1 MSWLYS
7 QALVGEYLEDISLDG
22 APCALS
28 SGTPTQHPSWCSD
41 KTMVACRLSR
51 SGTTFKPLT
60 DDLGEAVL
68 MSYLEAF
75 PAKTSAPPEKAQE
88 STENDPVCGDKWQE
102 SLVKYDPALFSWKT
116 AQCLWEEDLPESSVT
131 LPRWGMMQ
139 NGECWERTTLPPLIS
154 ETGSGLLA
162 TPTAKAN
169 QLSPSMMKHPSC
181 RKMWPSPRTK
191 GLCGG
196 SGSKEMM
203 QAKVKAEQ
211 VSEEEAEAML
221 GCKMWPTPTAAEAGK
236 ISNQANYGQKGLS
249 NHPEIVGKPTR
260 PKEEKSKKGQKQFP
274 TPTARDY
281 KGGYKTE
288 SLIRKDG
295 KSRAK
300 DQLPNAVL
308 NGKGTETCQ
317 GGVLNPTWVESYL
330 MGWPIA
336 WTSMEPI
343 PKEVFQEW
351 ERTFPI
357 ELVALNASE
366 TDKSRSAQR

>member
-7 QALVGEYLEDISLDG
+7 QALVEEYLEDISLDG

-28 SGTPTQHPSWCSD
+28 SGTPTQPPSWCSD
-41 KTMVACRLSR
+41 KTMSACRLSR

-60 DDLGEAVL
+60 DALGEAVL
-68 MSYLEAF
+68 MSFLEAF
-75 PAKTSAPPEKAQE
+75 PVLTSPLPEKAQE
-88 STENDPVCGDKWQE
+88 LTESSQACGHTWQE
-102 SLVKYDPALFSWKT
+102 LLVKYDPDLSSWRT
-116 AQCLWEEDLPESSVT
+116 AHCLWEEDLPECSVT

-139 NGECWERTTLPPLIS
+139 NGECWERITLPPLIS
-154 ETGSGLLA
+154 ATGSGLLVG
-162 TPTAKAN
+162 TPTAAMSERSEKFR
-169 QLSPSMMKHPSC
+169 SKT
-181 RKMWPSPRTK
+181 PSP
-191 GLCGG
+191 
-196 SGSKEMM
+196 
-203 QAKVKAEQ
+203 AEF
-211 VSEEEAEAML
+211 V
-221 GCKMWPTPTAAEAGK
+221 KMWPTPTAAEAGK

-260 PKEEKSKKGQKQFP
+260 PKEKKSEKGQKQFP

-317 GGVLNPTWVESYL
+317 DGMLNPTWVESYL

-336 WTSMEPI
+336 WTSMEPLS
-343 PKEVFQEW
+343 KKVFQEW
-351 ERTFPI
+351 ERTFLT
-357 ELVALNASE
+357 E
-366 TDKSRSAQR
+366 